1 MSRRNDRRTAK
12 DIGTTET
19 IVWEEDFF
27 AFSLILNKQNRG
39 RAKDEEQDIL

>member
-19 IVWEEDFF
+19 IEDFF

-39 RAKDEEQDIL
+39 RAMDEEQDIL